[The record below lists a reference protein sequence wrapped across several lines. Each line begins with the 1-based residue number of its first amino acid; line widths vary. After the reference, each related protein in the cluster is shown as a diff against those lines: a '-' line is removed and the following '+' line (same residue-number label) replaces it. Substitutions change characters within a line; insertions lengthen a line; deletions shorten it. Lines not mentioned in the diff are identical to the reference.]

1 MPLAHRQRLE
11 TETPIERIRLRIQRL
26 RQQRADAGM
35 MGELKQTSP
44 KFHRILGMT
53 STFVGLIVP

>member
-1 MPLAHRQRLE
+1 MKKPLVVAKSNKVIESSYRLTLNEQRLV
-11 TETPIERIRLRIQRL
+11 L
-26 RQQRADAGM
+26 
-35 MGELKQTSP
+35 GELKQTSP